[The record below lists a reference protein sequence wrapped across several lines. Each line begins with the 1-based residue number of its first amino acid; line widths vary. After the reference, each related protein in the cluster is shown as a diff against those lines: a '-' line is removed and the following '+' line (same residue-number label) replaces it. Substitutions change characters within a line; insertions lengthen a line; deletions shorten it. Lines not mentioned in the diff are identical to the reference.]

1 MPHSVPTFKPPVGLF
16 RWLWVYPFETRTAI
30 TPSIRSVQPLSGIAR
45 DDEVIGIKGLVIAWN
60 RMIIRRNDP
69 QLLKG

>member
-1 MPHSVPTFKPPVGLF
+1 
-16 RWLWVYPFETRTAI
+16 
-30 TPSIRSVQPLSGIAR
+30 
-45 DDEVIGIKGLVIAWN
+45 VIGIKGLVIAWN